1 METRANHVLI
11 GAFVLAVTAAALL
24 FALWAGKYGGD
35 RNYRDYV
42 IVFDEAVTGL
52 SDGSTVQYNGIKV
65 GEVRDLALDP
75 RDPSK
80 VIASVRLEAGTPVK
94 TDTVAKLALTGVTGT
109 AVIQLSGGSPRAP
122 LLAPGPEGEPPLII
136 AEASALQKLLA
147 SSEDI
152 ITTAGEVLV
161 RIRRVLSEE
170 NMAKVG
176 RIIDDIERVT
186 GALGGQHQDLG
197 RLVSEAREAAGALK
211 SALASAERSFDNL
224 DDTVAAVDR
233 DLVARLPELT
243 ARLDRSLAALESLS
257 TTADAVLAEN
267 REALSSFSRQG
278 LAQVGPAMIELRTLL
293 RELAQLADK
302 LESDPA
308 RFLLGRDQPKE
319 FDP

>member
-11 GAFVLAVTAAALL
+11 GAFVLAVIAAALL

-35 RNYRDYV
+35 SGFRDYV

-65 GEVRDLALDP
+65 GEVRDLKLDP
-75 RDPSK
+75 RDPGK

-109 AVIQLSGGSPRAP
+109 AVIQLSGGSPQAP
-122 LLAPGPEGEPPLII
+122 LLAPGPDGEPPLII

-186 GALGGQHQDLG
+186 GALGEQHQELG
-197 RLVSEAREAAGALK
+197 ALVSEAREAATALK
-211 SALASAERSFDNL
+211 TALASAEETFDNL
-224 DDTVAAVDR
+224 DDTVDAVDR
-233 DLVARLPELT
+233 NLIARLPELSE
-243 ARLDRSLAALESLS
+243 RLDRSLAALESLS

>member
-11 GAFVLAVTAAALL
+11 GGFVLAVVTAALL
-24 FALWAGKYGGD
+24 FALWAGKYQGESGW
-35 RNYRDYV
+35 RDFV

-52 SDGSTVQYNGIKV
+52 SEGSTVQYNGIKV
-65 GEVRDLALDP
+65 GEVHDLSLDP
-75 RDPSK
+75 RDPGK
-80 VIASVRLEAGTPVK
+80 VIAEVRLDADTPVK

-109 AVIQLSGGSPRAP
+109 AVIQLSGGSPDAP

-136 AEASALQKLLA
+136 AEASALQKLLS

-161 RIRRVLSEE
+161 RIRRVLSEQ

-186 GALGGQHQDLG
+186 SALGGQHEELG
-197 RLVSEAREAAGALK
+197 TLVSDAREATTALRD
-211 SALASAERSFDNL
+211 ALQSAEATFANL
-224 DDTVAAVDR
+224 DDTVDSVDR
-233 DLVARLPELT
+233 ELVARLPDLA
-243 ARLDRSLAALESLS
+243 ARLDRSLAALESLT
-257 TTADAVLAEN
+257 TTADSVLTEN
-267 REALSSFSRQG
+267 REALSSFGRQG

>member
-11 GAFVLAVTAAALL
+11 GAFVLAVVTAALL

-35 RNYRDYV
+35 SGFRDYL

-65 GEVRDLALDP
+65 GEVRDLELDP
-75 RDPSK
+75 SDPRK
-80 VIASVRLEAGTPVK
+80 VLATVRLEASAPVR

-109 AVIQLSGGSPRAP
+109 AVIQLSGGSPEAP
-122 LLAPGPEGEPPLII
+122 LLEPGPQGEPAVII

-176 RIIDDIERVT
+176 TIIDDIGRVT
-186 GALGGQHQDLG
+186 GALGERHQELG
-197 RLVSEAREAAGALK
+197 ALVAEARESAEALRAAM
-211 SALASAERSFDNL
+211 ASAERSFDNL
-224 DDTVAAVDR
+224 DDTINAVDR
-233 DLVARLPELT
+233 NLVARLPELG
-243 ARLDRSLAALESLS
+243 ARLERSLVALESLS
-257 TTADAVLAEN
+257 TTADVVLAEN
-267 REALSSFSRQG
+267 RDALSSFGRQG

-319 FDP
+319 FEP